1 MVQAKQV
8 KSEKERI
15 KNKRTQQALKLHR
28 EIFCSCGWNKQQK
41 RKRRRRRSLEIAFSV
56 VGRRLQFSS
65 SKEEGTQLVWTY
77 ILLLRWY
84 IYNGIGHNFCK
95 LKTPSP
101 VKFWHKIYNITK
113 KKPDNIKGHNK
124 LSTIARY
131 WYCKKQCDQ
140 RGWMTWAFPIEVQ
153 CRGIPA
159 QIWLKVSEAEKIRQ
173 KFRFWDIKCLFQDLT
188 WDVPKS

>member
-1 MVQAKQV
+1 MNMQAGLERKQLFPV
-8 KSEKERI
+8 WSRHR
-15 KNKRTQQALKLHR
+15 NGRFQSYGSLQLCLKR
-28 EIFCSCGWNKQQK
+28 N
-41 RKRRRRRSLEIAFSV
+41 AFSV

-113 KKPDNIKGHNK
+113 KNPTIPKVTINCPQLQGID
-124 LSTIARY
+124 IARNSVTREVG
-131 WYCKKQCDQ
+131 WHGRSLSKFNVVEFQ
-140 RGWMTWAFPIEVQ
+140 RKFDWRYQ
-153 CRGIPA
+153 
-159 QIWLKVSEAEKIRQ
+159 RQ
-173 KFRFWDIKCLFQDLT
+173 KRFAKNLDFELFQDLT
-188 WDVPKS
+188 WDVPKSYLKL

>member
-1 MVQAKQV
+1 M
-8 KSEKERI
+8 
-15 KNKRTQQALKLHR
+15 
-28 EIFCSCGWNKQQK
+28 
-41 RKRRRRRSLEIAFSV
+41 
-56 VGRRLQFSS
+56 GRRLQFSS
-65 SKEEGTQLVWTY
+65 SKEDGTQLVWTY
-77 ILLLRWY
+77 ILLLKWY

-113 KKPDNIKGHNK
+113 KKKPDNIKGHNK
-124 LSTIARY
+124 LSTIAMY

-173 KFRFWDIKCLFQDLT
+173 KFRFWAFSGFDMGWTKELKLYAISEKIATIDSPFDNWKQSI
-188 WDVPKS
+188 DVFWYDPL